1 MRVLGR
7 RLARLESLVPSAT
20 DLDQEMSI
28 AALVLLRP
36 DELAVMETIARRP
49 EPRALAD
56 DEVAVLARYEANL
69 AAIER
74 TQRNDGPRRATTA
87 SAMVARG
94 IQ

>member
-7 RLARLESLVPSAT
+7 RLARLESFLPPTT

-36 DELAVMETIARRP
+36 DELAVMETIVRRP

-56 DEVAVLARYEANL
+56 DEAAVLARYAANL
-69 AAIER
+69 AAVER
-74 TQRNDGPRRATTA
+74 TQRNDGPWRATAA
-87 SAMVARG
+87 SAMLARG